1 MNDSEERMREQKLS
15 ALTLQVAGE
24 LLERDDLSLE
34 DDFFA
39 SGGDSML
46 AMHLVGRLSRATGL
60 RLRVSMLLEHPV
72 LGDFATAGA
81 ARAS

>member
-1 MNDSEERMREQKLS
+1 MTEQDLA
-15 ALTLQVAGE
+15 ALTLRVAGE
-24 LLERDDLSLE
+24 LLERDDLTLQ

-39 SGGDSML
+39 AGGDSML

-60 RLRVSMLLEHPV
+60 RLRMSMLLEHPV